1 MSQLQSVW
9 TSGMYEGLKG
19 CLENRSHAAFKKQRG
34 LPVQREILSNQM
46 EESETWIKDME
57 NIARFVTALSQLKQ

>member
-9 TSGMYEGLKG
+9 TSGLKALKG
-19 CLENRSHAAFKKQRG
+19 HTFKKQRG

>member
-19 CLENRSHAAFKKQRG
+19 CLENRSHAFKKQRG